1 MLYYNRIDV
10 SKRTD
15 VAKSNNSIEYIAYH
29 YWFTNNAFKFQISI
43 CNNCH
48 NLTMLCLNLK
58 ILVLSML
65 KVLIIDVLFKALAS
79 RKGTVMQTEKTLIN
93 DRLRVSKV
101 P

>member
-15 VAKSNNSIEYIAYH
+15 VAKSNNSIEYIACH
-29 YWFTNNAFKFQISI
+29 YWFINNTFKFQISI

-65 KVLIIDVLFKALAS
+65 KVLIIVVLFKALAN

>member
-1 MLYYNRIDV
+1 
-10 SKRTD
+10 
-15 VAKSNNSIEYIAYH
+15 
-29 YWFTNNAFKFQISI
+29 
-43 CNNCH
+43 
-48 NLTMLCLNLK
+48 MLCLNLK

-65 KVLIIDVLFKALAS
+65 KVLIIDVLFKALEN